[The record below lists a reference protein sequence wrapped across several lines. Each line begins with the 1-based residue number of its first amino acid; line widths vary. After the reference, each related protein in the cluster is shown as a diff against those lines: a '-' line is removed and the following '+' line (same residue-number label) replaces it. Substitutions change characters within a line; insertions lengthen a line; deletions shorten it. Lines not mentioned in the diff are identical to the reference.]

1 MNSDFQDLTIF
12 RVPPGFRGRSGV
24 VVLLWQLVQAS
35 LFGLSPQPLYAWRR
49 ALLRLFGAK
58 IGKGVIVRPTVR
70 ITYPWKVAIGDFSW
84 IGDHVELYSLD
95 RITIGSNSVVSQR
108 SYLCTASHD
117 IRDVAFPYVTG
128 PIVICDQ
135 AWVAADV
142 FVAPGVT
149 VGRGAVVGMRSTVLN
164 DVPAS
169 MIAVGAPAES
179 RRERA
184 SH

>member
-1 MNSDFQDLTIF
+1 MTADFQDLTIF

-35 LFGLSPQPLYAWRR
+35 LFCLSPQPLYAWRR

-169 MIAVGAPAES
+169 MIAVGAPAEV
-179 RRERA
+179 RRER
-184 SH
+184 